1 MLVSVSSLICIFH
14 SLSLLGN
21 HQGEILLFSVPQ
33 KGTNIFLKETIPGK
47 QQTHFQCIE
56 NKRLLFILGHQHGIA
71 SLVSND
77 EFLVSSDTTGMILI
91 WNIRTMLQVN
101 NIQPVDNS
109 GIISMVLWKTC
120 LAAGYANGMIRFFDV
135 VNGK

>member
-1 MLVSVSSLICIFH
+1 MEQQIFICICWIRRRLIEQVTDEDFSFSRLNVFFSLQKDQFILEVLLVLVKIFSVLVSVSSLICIFH

-56 NKRLLFILGHQHGIA
+56 NGRLLF
-71 SLVSND
+71 S
-77 EFLVSSDTTGMILI
+77 F
-91 WNIRTMLQVN
+91 
-101 NIQPVDNS
+101 
-109 GIISMVLWKTC
+109 
-120 LAAGYANGMIRFFDV
+120 
-135 VNGK
+135 